1 MSTARPLRLA
11 PIGADRPVRR
21 GLWAR
26 MLKRLEPPRTLKVTR
41 VGRTY
46 LVVTVGVGLGALNT
60 GNNLL
65 YLVLGLLLSLIV
77 LSGVLSERCLRGL
90 CVRRLGAE
98 APFAHEPFAFRWA
111 VTRPRGHAFALE
123 LSEADAPLEGK
134 GTLAHLPPGEEVVV
148 RGDMLAT
155 RRGPH
160 ALFGIRVTTRF
171 PFGLFAK
178 TRVFDAPGALHVF
191 PRRVGRAQGADDLP
205 ESADGAQ
212 ESRHRMGGVGEVTG
226 LAPLREGDDARRVHW
241 ARSASLGQW
250 VRLERARDERRTV
263 VLKPGTESPSEALER
278 ECEVLAAA
286 LHALIRS
293 GHEVGFESAT
303 FALRPAPGPA
313 QERRILQALS
323 SLGFEERAA

>member
-1 MSTARPLRLA
+1 MTARLA
-11 PIGADRPVRR
+11 PIGEGRPTRG

-26 MLKRLEPPRTLKVTR
+26 FVRRLKLPRTLKVTK

-65 YLVLGLLLSLIV
+65 YLVLGLQLSIIV
-77 LSGVLSERCLRGL
+77 LSGVLSERVLRGL
-90 CVRRLGAE
+90 TVRRLGAE
-98 APFAHEPFAFRWA
+98 AAFADEPFAFRWA
-111 VTRPRGHAFALE
+111 VSRPRGHAFALE
-123 LSEADAPLEGK
+123 LSEADAQVEGR

-148 RGDMLAT
+148 RGDLIAR

-160 ALFGIRVTTRF
+160 SLFGIQVTTRF

-178 TRVFDAPGALHVF
+178 TRVFEAPDTLHVF
-191 PRRVGRAQGADDLP
+191 PRRMGRAQGADDLP
-205 ESADGAQ
+205 EAFDGAQ
-212 ESRHRMGGVGEVTG
+212 ESRNRMGGVGEVSG
-226 LAPLREGDDARRVHW
+226 LSPLREGDDARRIHW
-241 ARSASLGQW
+241 ARSASLGQL

-263 VLKPGTESPSEALER
+263 VLRPATEVPSEALER
-278 ECEVLAAA
+278 ECEKLAASA
-286 LHALIRS
+286 HQLIRS

-303 FALRPAPGPA
+303 FALRPAPGAA
-313 QERRILQALS
+313 QERRILRALS